1 MRPEHIAFLQYTSGS
16 TALPKGVQVSHGNL
30 VANEVLIRRGFGIG
44 ADDVIVSWLP
54 LYHDMGLIGGLLQP
68 IFSGVPCVL
77 MSPRYFLERPVR
89 WLEAISQYGGTV
101 SGGPDFAYRLCSE
114 RVAESALERLDL
126 SGWRVAFS
134 GSEPIRQDSLE
145 RFAEKFAASRF
156 EASSFFACYGLAE
169 ATLFVTGGQRGQ
181 GIPALAVDGEALAR
195 NRIAE
200 GAGSVLM
207 CCGRSQPEH
216 AVLIVDA
223 ASGEV
228 LGDDNVGEIWAAG
241 PSIAHGYWRNP
252 EASAKTFVERDGR
265 TWLRTGDLGFL
276 RDGELF
282 VTGRLKDMLIVRG
295 HNLYPQDIERTVE
308 SEVPSARKGR
318 VAAFAVT
325 VDGEEGIGIAA
336 EIGRGVQKSVPAQEL
351 IDSIRQAVAE
361 AYQEAPKVVALLNP
375 GALPKTSSG
384 KLQRSACRLR
394 LEDGSLDSYALF
406 PGLQAVQE
414 AQPPA
419 GDDELLARI
428 GEIWKARLGVAQVA
442 PRDHFFLLGGNSI
455 GAAQVVAQVRDSLG
469 VALDLRQLF
478 EAPTLH
484 AFSATVARQL
494 AAGLPSRGTDGAP
507 AARCR
512 PAAVGGAAASL
523 ADLADRSAERRL
535 QHPRRPAPAR
545 RAGRSGAARQLP
557 APGRTP
563 RSAAHAFPRARRRG
577 LAAYR

>member
-1 MRPEHIAFLQYTSGS
+1 
-16 TALPKGVQVSHGNL
+16 
-30 VANEVLIRRGFGIG
+30 
-44 ADDVIVSWLP
+44 
-54 LYHDMGLIGGLLQP
+54 
-68 IFSGVPCVL
+68 
-77 MSPRYFLERPVR
+77 
-89 WLEAISQYGGTV
+89 
-101 SGGPDFAYRLCSE
+101 
-114 RVAESALERLDL
+114 
-126 SGWRVAFS
+126 
-134 GSEPIRQDSLE
+134 
-145 RFAEKFAASRF
+145 
-156 EASSFFACYGLAE
+156 
-169 ATLFVTGGQRGQ
+169 
-181 GIPALAVDGEALAR
+181 
-195 NRIAE
+195 
-200 GAGSVLM
+200 
-207 CCGRSQPEH
+207 
-216 AVLIVDA
+216 
-223 ASGEV
+223 
-228 LGDDNVGEIWAAG
+228 
-241 PSIAHGYWRNP
+241 
-252 EASAKTFVERDGR
+252 
-265 TWLRTGDLGFL
+265 
-276 RDGELF
+276 
-282 VTGRLKDMLIVRG
+282 MLIIRG

-478 EAPTLH
+478 EAPTLQ

-494 AAGLPSRGTDGAP
+494 AAGLPAEAPMAHLPRGVDLPQSAAQQRLWLTWQIDPQSAAYNIPGGLRLRGELDEAALRASFQRLVERHEALRTRFLERDGAALQRIDERGEFAWQFVDL
-507 AARCR
+507 AALAEHER
-512 PAAVGGAAASL
+512 AAA
-523 ADLADRSAERRL
+523 AAQRREAEAQQPFDLERGRCCGSAWCAWTNRSTSSGS
-535 QHPRRPAPAR
+535 PCITSSPMV
-545 RAGRSGAARQLP
+545 GR
-557 APGRTP
+557 
-563 RSAAHAFPRARRRG
+563 
-577 LAAYR
+577 